1 MKQWSSCASAASEE
15 LRRSA
20 CEWSEV
26 WHQMYTASMRQLCVD
41 FALISTTRRL
51 CNGAVN
57 LPFSLRIVM
66 RLFQALRLFYSRAFR
81 SPCFFECTVGPCPF
95 VAFFFFL
102 TGCFFFFPPFK
113 KLPAFG
119 FPPFFFAHKR
129 LLWASFSSLSRWTS
143 KVFFFFFAGAV
154 KDAALFFFRWFS
166 LCLLESEEAFDLAML
181 GPNSVFW
188 VVLALCLFA
197 FLFLFL

>member
-1 MKQWSSCASAASEE
+1 
-15 LRRSA
+15 
-20 CEWSEV
+20 
-26 WHQMYTASMRQLCVD
+26 MRQLCVD

-102 TGCFFFFPPFK
+102 TGCFFFFFRR
-113 KLPAFG
+113 LRSSRRSVFRL
-119 FPPFFFAHKR
+119 FF
-129 LLWASFSSLSRWTS
+129 LLIKGYYEPLLALFRGERQ
-143 KVFFFFFAGAV
+143 KFFFFFAGAV